1 MKNIFKISIIIAA
14 FGFFQA
20 CDNNLELEPYTALDA
35 SVGFKTKQD
44 VDAALLG
51 AYNSIQSSNY
61 FGLQLQVLPDL
72 YADNINHTGTFPTYA
87 QIFNRQVLADNS
99 NIGGLWNTVYVAV
112 NRANNVIASVP
123 TVKDPSFNAN
133 NAIGEARLLRAF
145 HYFNLVALFG
155 GSPAGFNK
163 AGGLGVPI
171 YTVPTLSAEDA
182 APKARS
188 SEEEVWKLILEDI
201 NFAVANLAVTNG
213 NGRANKNVALAL
225 KARIHAV
232 RNEWALAEAAASEVI
247 NSKRHTLLTTA
258 NYQNI
263 WLSQNSTEAIWELQ
277 FDINNTNS
285 VTFWYYP
292 GANGGRNEFTSSNSL
307 RDAHEAGDVR
317 RAVNVSTAPANKTM
331 KYTRV
336 NGIDNVLLIRLAEM
350 HLIRAEAYANLNRI
364 AESLTE
370 LNAIRKRAGLS
381 DAAET
386 TTAGLVNA
394 ILKERRLEFAHEG
407 YRWLDLRRTGRWN
420 ATGLTEDF
428 RSRWPIPQREV
439 QTSAGLITQNTGY

>member
-51 AYNSIQSSNY
+51 AYNAIQSSNY

-99 NIGGLWNTVYVAV
+99 NIGGLWNQVYIGV

-145 HYFNLVALFG
+145 HYFNLVTLFG

-163 AGGLGVPI
+163 SGGFGVPI

-182 APKARS
+182 APKAKS

-225 KARIHAV
+225 KARVHAV
-232 RNEWALAEAAASEVI
+232 RNEAAASEVI

-292 GANGGRNEFTSSNSL
+292 TANGGRNEFTSSNSL

-317 RAVNVSTAPANKTM
+317 RVVNVSTAPANKTI

-350 HLIRAEAYANLNRI
+350 HLIRAEAYANLNRT

-381 DAAET
+381 DATET

-394 ILKERRLEFAHEG
+394 ILKERRVEFAHEG
-407 YRWLDLRRTGRWN
+407 LRWLDLRRTGRWN